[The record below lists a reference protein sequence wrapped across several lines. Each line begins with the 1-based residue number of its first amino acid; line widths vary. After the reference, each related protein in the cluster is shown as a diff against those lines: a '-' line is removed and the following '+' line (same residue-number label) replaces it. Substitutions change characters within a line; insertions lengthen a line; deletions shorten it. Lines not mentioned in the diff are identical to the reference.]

1 MCAQA
6 AAALPVLIN
15 CQFDSGNIEVEDAS
29 DPSGKGV
36 QLRVRK
42 DVPTELEKRAHM
54 QWFHFKV
61 TGVSDGYALVC
72 VVLAYSCVC
81 LFLAFGLKLRVQ

>member
-1 MCAQA
+1 MHFLELTYKHPPLFGQA
-6 AAALPVLIN
+6 AAAPSSVLVN

-29 DPSGKGV
+29 DPCGKGV

-61 TGVSDGYALVC
+61 TGVSDGYAWALI
-72 VVLAYSCVC
+72 L
-81 LFLAFGLKLRVQ
+81 